1 MASLMVKFQRTHAQN
16 AGTVVGQ
23 LAEAIAPAAP
33 LTGLPAGHMA
43 GQQLAALCTAS
54 LTEDLRAL
62 KDVSSHASRDITK
75 RDVLIP
81 KYAEYVHRLREAG
94 HTHGLIGYYLVW
106 LMDAG
111 MIEEGLELA
120 LWCVAKGQ
128 PLPEGFRATAAYF
141 FADKLLTWA
150 EAETLAGRTVQPYL
164 DQWSAAVADA
174 PDAWNLPDVITARW
188 RKLLAQQAELAGDL
202 ATAKSHYEAA
212 LALGAKC
219 KTALG
224 DVARKLEKAVAEAPA
239 PDEAALEEVTP
250 AAGQSETAATEAG

>member
-1 MASLMVKFQRTHAQN
+1 MASLMVKFQRSHAQN

-23 LAEAIAPAAP
+23 LPEAITAVG
-33 LTGLPAGHMA
+33 LTGLPSGLMA

-81 KYAEYVHRLREAG
+81 KYSDYVHRLREAG
-94 HTHGLIGYYLVW
+94 HTHDLIGYYLVW

-150 EAETLAGRTVQPYL
+150 EAETLAGRTAQPYIG
-164 DQWSAAVADA
+164 QWSTAVAAA
-174 PDAWNLPDVITARW
+174 PDAWNMPDVITARW
-188 RKLLAQQAELAGDL
+188 RKLLAQEAESTGDL
-202 ATAKSHYEAA
+202 VTAKLHYEAA

-224 DVARKLEKAVAEAPA
+224 DISRKLEKAAAEAPTPGDTA
-239 PDEAALEEVTP
+239 LDEITSAADQPEV
-250 AAGQSETAATEAG
+250 AATDEG

>member
-1 MASLMVKFQRTHAQN
+1 MASLMVKFQRSHAQN

-23 LAEAIAPAAP
+23 LPEAITVAAP
-33 LTGLPAGHMA
+33 LTGLPSGLMA

-81 KYAEYVHRLREAG
+81 KYADYVHRLREAG
-94 HTHGLIGYYLVW
+94 HTHDLIGYYLVW

-150 EAETLAGRTVQPYL
+150 EAETLAGRTAQPYL
-164 DQWSAAVADA
+164 DQWIDAVDDE
-174 PDAWNLPDVITARW
+174 PDTWNLPDAITARC
-188 RKLLAQQAELAGDL
+188 RKLLAQEAEAAGDL
-202 ATAKSHYEAA
+202 ATAQAHYKVA

-224 DVARKLEKAVAEAPA
+224 DVSRKLEKAASEAPTPGGTA
-239 PDEAALEEVTP
+239 IEEITSSADQPDV
-250 AAGQSETAATEAG
+250 AATDEG

>member
-1 MASLMVKFQRTHAQN
+1 MASLMVKFQRSHAQN
-16 AGTVVGQ
+16 AGTVVGH
-23 LAEAIAPAAP
+23 LPEAITAVG
-33 LTGLPAGHMA
+33 LTGLPSGLMA

-81 KYAEYVHRLREAG
+81 KYADYVHRLREAG
-94 HTHGLIGYYLVW
+94 HTHDLIGYYLVW

-111 MIEEGLELA
+111 MIEKGLELA

-150 EAETLAGRTVQPYL
+150 EAEMLAERTVQPFL
-164 DQWSAAVADA
+164 DQWIAAVDDV
-174 PDAWNLPDVITARW
+174 PDAWNLPDAINARC
-188 RKLLAQQAELAGDL
+188 RKLLAQEAEAAGDL
-202 ATAKSHYEAA
+202 EAA
-212 LALGAKC
+212 QYHYKVAFALGAKC

-224 DVARKLEKAVAEAPA
+224 DVTRKLEKAAAEAPT
-239 PDEAALEEVTP
+239 PGDTALEEITS
-250 AAGQSETAATEAG
+250 AADQPEVAATDEG